1 MSTRTFKFEA
11 LSRVEGEGSVTLKTR
26 DGNLAEVNLR
36 IFEPPRFFEA
46 FLVGRSHDEVP
57 DITSRICGI
66 CPIAYQ
72 TSSAT
77 AFESLFGITLD
88 PMVRELRRLIYA
100 GEWIES
106 HALHIH
112 MLHAP
117 DFLGYDDAV
126 KMAADEPEAV
136 KRGLRIKKVG
146 NAIMTLVGGR
156 EIHPI
161 NIRVG
166 GFYAAPTK
174 QALLTL
180 RDSIKAALDDAILS
194 ARWVSDFEFP
204 DFNPQTEYVSMR
216 HGTEYPIFEGRL
228 VSTDGLDIA
237 LSEFGNNFQEHQ
249 EPHAHALHC
258 LRIGVGPYQV
268 GPLARYNLNR
278 ELLSPLAREMAD
290 ELKLGSLVTNP
301 FKSIIVRAVETI
313 YALEESLR
321 IIDGYDQPSK
331 PCAEYKPVAGVA
343 HGCSEAPRGMCY
355 HRYEVD
361 REGMIAKAQIVPPT
375 SQNQA
380 RIELDL
386 REWIPAILHL
396 PEEKLR
402 WKVEQAVRNYDPCIS
417 CATHFLRLK
426 IEEI

>member
-26 DGNLAEVNLR
+26 EGELAGVQLR

-46 FLVGRSHDEVP
+46 FLVDRSHEEVP

-88 PMVRELRRLIYA
+88 PMVRELRRLIYV

-106 HALHIH
+106 HALHVH

-117 DFLGYDDAV
+117 DFLGYEDAV

-136 KRGLRIKKVG
+136 KRGLRMKKVG

-166 GFYAAPTK
+166 GFYSAPTK
-174 QALLTL
+174 EALLTL
-180 RDSIKAALDDAILS
+180 RESLQSSLDDAILS
-194 ARWVSDFEFP
+194 ARWVSGFDFP
-204 DFNPQTEYVSMR
+204 DFDPETEYVSMR

-237 LSEFGNNFQEHQ
+237 LSEFGEHFQEYQ
-249 EPHAHALHC
+249 EQHAHALHC
-258 LRIGVGPYQV
+258 LHLGFGPYQV

-278 ELLSPLAREMAD
+278 ELLTPVARQVAD
-290 ELKLGSLVTNP
+290 ELKLGERVTNP
-301 FKSIIVRAVETI
+301 FKSILVRSVETI
-313 YALEESLR
+313 YAIEESLR
-321 IIDGYDQPSK
+321 IIDAYEQPSK
-331 PCAEYKPVAGVA
+331 PCADYRPVAGVA
-343 HGCSEAPRGMCY
+343 YGCSEAPRGMCY
-355 HRYEVD
+355 HRYEVTAD
-361 REGMIAKAQIVPPT
+361 GMIAKAQIVPPT

-380 RIELDL
+380 RIERDL
-386 REWIPAILHL
+386 REWIPSILHL
-396 PEEKLR
+396 PEDKLR

-426 IEEI
+426 IEEA